1 LKISLRF
8 ILIIAFCVATILL
21 INKSDIFNLG
31 SDIENYIKVVPL
43 WLVGGTILFYAI
55 IHFRKQSFSE
65 RTKLFYWTTICG
77 LALVHFSIIK
87 FDSQPFNG
95 PIDSILQKDALNN
108 SKVNDSL
115 EMANEKKDSTIEYL
129 YSIDTVEQGV
139 YVWFDK
145 RKLLLRKLTEEE
157 KNGGEMRSDLDK
169 EAMKKFKQTDL
180 PSR

>member
-1 LKISLRF
+1 MKILLRL
-8 ILIIAFCVATILL
+8 ILIIAFCVATFLL

-31 SDIENYIKVVPL
+31 SDIEDYIKVVPL

-55 IHFRKQSFSE
+55 KYFRKQTLSE
-65 RTKLFYWTTICG
+65 RTILFYWTTICG

-87 FDSQPFNG
+87 FDSQPFDG
-95 PIDSILQKDALNN
+95 PIDSILQKDAISK
-108 SKVNDSL
+108 SKVSDSL
-115 EMANEKKDSTIEYL
+115 EIANGKTDSTIEYV

-139 YVWFDK
+139 YIWLDK
-145 RKLLLRKLTEEE
+145 RKLLLRKLTEKE

-169 EAMKKFKQTDL
+169 EAIKKIKQTEL

>member
-1 LKISLRF
+1 MKISLRL

-43 WLVGGTILFYAI
+43 WLVGGTILFYSI
-55 IHFRKQSFSE
+55 KYFRKQSFSE
-65 RTKLFYWTTICG
+65 RTILFYWTTICG

-87 FDSQPFNG
+87 FDSQPFSG
-95 PIDSILQKDALNN
+95 PIDTILHKDAINK
-108 SKVNDSL
+108 SKINDSL
-115 EMANEKKDSTIEYL
+115 EMANGKTDSRIEYVH
-129 YSIDTVEQGV
+129 SIDTVEQGV
-139 YVWFDK
+139 YIWLDK
-145 RKLLLRKLTEEE
+145 RKLLLRKLTEKE

-169 EAMKKFKQTDL
+169 EAIKKLKQPDL